1 MALWPAVSTGLAA
14 IVAVGCSSPAPAPTA
29 VVQPSASVD
38 EPAPQS
44 FGYTNQRSDGN
55 RVAAGAGS
63 LPDARILS
71 DGSGRLLLLTGATDR
86 CGHGVLG
93 DSIEAGAVTLVE
105 SRPEPSVVFT
115 ISIPDPAVVEGIAP
129 IWTDLTGD
137 GRREVIVTVSDASGP
152 PIGRGLR
159 WRHEIAVAP
168 FGPGGETE
176 ISAVTLP
183 DGSMAVGV
191 GRDDGT
197 LCVWLPI
204 P

>member
-1 MALWPAVSTGLAA
+1 M
-14 IVAVGCSSPAPAPTA
+14 
-29 VVQPSASVD
+29 
-38 EPAPQS
+38 E
-44 FGYTNQRSDGN
+44 
-55 RVAAGAGS
+55 AGAGS

-71 DGSGRLLLLTGATDR
+71 DGSGRLLLLTGATNR

-93 DSIEAGAVTLVE
+93 DSIEAGAATLVE

-129 IWTDLTGD
+129 IWADLTGD

-152 PIGRGLR
+152 PIGRSLR

-176 ISAVTLP
+176 IAAVTLP

-197 LCVWLPI
+197 LRVWLPI
-204 P
+204 PSPAHLSARVAISRPGARRPARRPPECGRPWPSAGRPWWSREASRAGRPERRA